1 MKNYFNYFTEI
12 EEYFLTK
19 RGTHLLVSPLDW
31 CLIELWKENEIP
43 LHVVLRGIDR
53 SFKGIESTG
62 KKPPRSLSYC
72 HPAVVE
78 AFGEYRQ
85 AMVGASPD
93 AGEAGVSDP
102 FPQEALIRHL
112 QDLQDC
118 LQQQSGEAFTRVR
131 SLVAALS
138 SEVAAQNS
146 EVSYEQIDRDL
157 NQIGGRVA
165 AALHETMD
173 AAELKELRAQTRKEM
188 KIYKKHL
195 SADMYRQ
202 LEASYLARK
211 TRERY
216 GLPEFSLL
224 EAASGESGFQF

>member
-1 MKNYFNYFTEI
+1 MRNYFNYFTEI

-53 SFKGIESTG
+53 SFEGIKSAG

-72 HPAVVE
+72 HPAVVQ
-78 AFGEYRQ
+78 AFEEYRH
-85 AMVGASPD
+85 AMVGAST
-93 AGEAGVSDP
+93 AAAETRVSEQL
-102 FPQEALIRHL
+102 PQEALIRHL
-112 QDLQDC
+112 EDLQDS
-118 LQQQSGEAFTRVR
+118 LQQHRGEVFTRAR

-138 SEVAAQNS
+138 SEVAAQS
-146 EVSYEQIDRDL
+146 EVGYEQIDRDL
-157 NQIGGRVA
+157 NQIGGRVTE
-165 AALHETMD
+165 ALQEAMGSV
-173 AAELKELRAQTRKEM
+173 ELKELRAQTKKEM

-202 LEASYLARK
+202 LEANYLARK

-224 EAASGESGFQF
+224 EAGSGESGNQF

>member
-1 MKNYFNYFTEI
+1 MRNYFNYFTEV

-53 SFKGIESTG
+53 SFEGIESTG

-78 AFGEYRQ
+78 KFEEYRQ
-85 AMVGASPD
+85 AMVGASTAAAETP
-93 AGEAGVSDP
+93 VSEQL
-102 FPQEALIRHL
+102 PQEALIRHL
-112 QDLQDC
+112 EDLQDS
-118 LQQQSGEAFTRVR
+118 LQQHRGEAFTRAC

-138 SEVAAQNS
+138 SEVAAQI

-157 NQIGGRVA
+157 NQIGGRVTG
-165 AALHETMD
+165 ALQETMD
-173 AAELKELRAQTRKEM
+173 PAELKVLRAQTKKEM

-202 LEASYLARK
+202 LEANYLARK

-224 EAASGESGFQF
+224 EAGSGESSNQF

>member
-1 MKNYFNYFTEI
+1 MRNYFNYFTEV

-53 SFKGIESTG
+53 SFEGIESAG

-72 HPAVVE
+72 HPAVVQVFE
-78 AFGEYRQ
+78 EYTQ
-85 AMVGASPD
+85 AMVGASPGAAETQGGD
-93 AGEAGVSDP
+93 QLS
-102 FPQEALIRHL
+102 QKALLRHL
-112 QDLQDC
+112 EDLQES
-118 LQQQSGEAFTRVR
+118 LQQHLGEAFTRAR
-131 SLVAALS
+131 SLLAALRA
-138 SEVAAQNS
+138 EVAAQS

-157 NQIGGRVA
+157 NQIGVRVMV
-165 AALHETMD
+165 ALQESMD
-173 AAELKELRAQTRKEM
+173 PSELKELQAQTKKEM

-195 SADMYRQ
+195 SVDMYRQ
-202 LEASYLARK
+202 LEANYLARK

-224 EAASGESGFQF
+224 EAVSGESDNPF

>member
-1 MKNYFNYFTEI
+1 MRNYFNYFTEV

-19 RGTHLLVSPLDW
+19 RGTYLLVSPLDW

-53 SFKGIESTG
+53 SFEGIESAG
-62 KKPPRSLSYC
+62 KNPPRSLSYC
-72 HPAVVE
+72 HPAVVQ
-78 AFGEYRQ
+78 AFEEYTQ
-85 AMVGASPD
+85 AMVGASPG
-93 AGEAGVSDP
+93 AAETRVSDQLY
-102 FPQEALIRHL
+102 QEALLRHL
-112 QDLQDC
+112 EDLQDS
-118 LQQQSGEAFTRVR
+118 LQQHLGEAFTRVR
-131 SLVAALS
+131 SLVGALS
-138 SEVAAQNS
+138 SEVAAQS

-157 NQIGGRVA
+157 NQIGLRVT
-165 AALHETMD
+165 AALQESMD
-173 AAELKELRAQTRKEM
+173 PAELKEFQAQTKKEM

-202 LEASYLARK
+202 LATNYLARK

-224 EAASGESGFQF
+224 KAGSGESDSPF